1 MCAQH
6 AARAHLRAPQWP
18 YQRPDRPRGSQQSRG
33 MRGGATRPALLLE
46 PQNALPGQKT
56 MSTPP
61 EFCQRSGRTRAQFVR
76 REVAPSWCSPSRAA
90 ARAHLPWET
99 QAHPACMAWGA
110 PVLRSPA
117 RTRAAPSGRPE
128 APRRGPARPSGA
140 DPGIF
145 AAWPALASPAQPD
158 ALAAHLGCH
167 GPLRLGLSFRAAVS
181 RGASSFKNHIVNS
194 NLQCERKGLPTTM
207 AMPRT

>member
-1 MCAQH
+1 
-6 AARAHLRAPQWP
+6 
-18 YQRPDRPRGSQQSRG
+18 
-33 MRGGATRPALLLE
+33 MRGGANWTCSAARAPPPKAPE
-46 PQNALPGQKT
+46 RTPGQKA
-56 MSTPP
+56 MAHRPSFVSAAV
-61 EFCQRSGRTRAQFVR
+61 ERERSSCGARWY
-76 REVAPSWCSPSRAA
+76 PHGA
-90 ARAHLPWET
+90 ARAARRRARISRGRRKPT
-99 QAHPACMAWGA
+99 QRVRAWGA

-145 AAWPALASPAQPD
+145 AAWPALASSAQPD

-181 RGASSFKNHIVNS
+181 RQLQVSRTILSIPISSASSMRAREQF
-194 NLQCERKGLPTTM
+194 EY
-207 AMPRT
+207 PRTVS

>member
-1 MCAQH
+1 M
-6 AARAHLRAPQWP
+6 
-18 YQRPDRPRGSQQSRG
+18 
-33 MRGGATRPALLLE
+33 
-46 PQNALPGQKT
+46 
-56 MSTPP
+56 
-61 EFCQRSGRTRAQFVR
+61 R

-90 ARAHLPWET
+90 ARAHLPWEA

-128 APRRGPARPSGA
+128 APRRGPTRPSGA

-145 AAWPALASPAQPD
+145 AAWPALTSPAQPD

-167 GPLRLGLSFRAAVS
+167 GPLRLGLSFRAPVS
-181 RGASSFKNHIVNS
+181 RARAAVKFRPRPARLIGFS
-194 NLQCERKGLPTTM
+194 NLQWDARARQLQPHAWANLNRQHAVCGTHGQALITLRAVWASSRPKYCCVGQPISSK
-207 AMPRT
+207 